1 MSIIRSFRSSA
12 EIAIRPF
19 SLILFVQ
26 VRYENGSFVVLHNG
40 IDISSNLTNVND
52 TYTTQAVQITRT
64 GTDNVTS
71 AFPSGAGVTI
81 RVAENI
87 PNFVLTLPQ
96 SFMGQT
102 RGLLGNYNG
111 DSSDEFVYPNETMLN
126 SNASDSMI
134 HDFGQACK

>member
-1 MSIIRSFRSSA
+1 M
-12 EIAIRPF
+12 
-19 SLILFVQ
+19 
-26 VRYENGSFVVLHNG
+26 RYENGSFVVLHNS

-52 TYTTQAVQITRT
+52 TYTTQAVQINRT
-64 GTDNVTS
+64 GIDNVTS

-96 SFMGQT
+96 SFMRQT

-111 DSSDEFVYPNETMLN
+111 DSSDEFVYPNETMLI